1 VPWRRKARRSSPNRL
16 KPYLE
21 ALHPDTERR
30 PFAEQIIDQL
40 LVEDEARYKV
50 YEDIRAKQS
59 DFGVDTRGAL
69 EPELHDAMG
78 FFLRQWINFERA
90 VSEIANRAT
99 GPTGERLP
107 WGPSSRL
114 LDKLGLLDDDG
125 RREVEWIRRVRNN
138 LVHGVEIPAPSDLRE
153 AGARLQALVARLGN
167 KH

>member
-1 VPWRRKARRSSPNRL
+1 
-16 KPYLE
+16 LE
-21 ALHPDTERR
+21 ALHHDTERR

-40 LVEDEARYKV
+40 LAEDDARYKV
-50 YEDIRAKQS
+50 YEDIRAKQP

-78 FFLRQWINFERA
+78 FFLAQWINFERA
-90 VSEIANRAT
+90 VREIANRAT
-99 GPTGERLP
+99 GPTSERRP
-107 WGPSSRL
+107 WVLSSRL
-114 LDKLGLLDDDG
+114 LYSLGLLDDDG

-153 AGARLQALVARLGN
+153 AGARLQALVVRLGN